1 MLHFSGNCVL
11 AAEGFTEEFAAEDQ
25 MSRFAFQLSLALVS
39 PLAMACGG
47 AAASKSAAAP
57 AQEPAPVV
65 SPSTPTATTATAALS
80 PTERSAQV
88 RAARA
93 ACATDAVKQQYEV
106 VDFVTF
112 NRLDDNNW
120 EAVIR
125 ARQKGRL
132 LRIGCRYDVKATT
145 TYVYAPPSEDGGNP
159 WGAGGPPKAPA
170 PAVTPEPKPASSTAR
185 PDPKPPETRR
195 AEPPKVEPKKP
206 EPKKPEPT
214 KPEPKPTPG
223 ASINLN
229 MVADTS
235 ARAAIARTR
244 DACLAEATR
253 RRISFDDFDN
263 FRRVAPGEW
272 EAMLVVKTGKTAP
285 RSCRVVVGTG
295 KATIK

>member
-25 MSRFAFQLSLALVS
+25 MSRLALQLSLVLAA
-39 PLAMACGG
+39 PLASACGG
-47 AAASKSAAAP
+47 AAAPKSVAAP
-57 AQEPAPVV
+57 APEPAPVA
-65 SPSTPTATTATAALS
+65 SPATPAAPAATLTPA
-80 PTERSAQV
+80 ERSAQV
-88 RAARA
+88 RSARA
-93 ACATDAVKQQYEV
+93 ACSTDAVKQQYEV

-125 ARQKGRL
+125 ARQKGKL
-132 LRIGCRYDVKATT
+132 LRIGCRYDVKAAS

-159 WGAGGPPKAPA
+159 WGPGGPPKAPA
-170 PAVTPEPKPASSTAR
+170 PAVTPDPKPASSTAR
-185 PDPKPPETRR
+185 PDAKPPETKR
-195 AEPPKVEPKKP
+195 AEPPKAEPKKP
-206 EPKKPEPT
+206 EPKKPEPA

-223 ASINLN
+223 SNINLN

-244 DACLAEATR
+244 DACLAEAAR
-253 RRISFDDFDN
+253 RKIAFDDFDN
-263 FRRVAPGEW
+263 FRRVAAGEW
-272 EAMLVVKTGKTAP
+272 EAMLVVKSGKTAP

-295 KATIK
+295 KATIR